1 MENSWIRLVPAAP
14 EMATVVADYY
24 RRNREFLRD
33 YEPGREEA
41 FFTMAYQAALLEK
54 EAQERKA
61 GTSARFYIQP
71 AREPER
77 IIGMIGLN
85 NIIRGAFQSA
95 FLGYKLDS
103 AYCNR
108 GYMTMAVAMMVEYAF
123 QELRLHRIE
132 ANVMPRN
139 RASLRVLEKNDFE
152 NEGLAKRYLQINGEW
167 EDHIHMVIRN
177 AAME

>member
-1 MENSWIRLVPAAP
+1 MWIILAKVDMETSWIRLVPAAP
-14 EMATVVADYY
+14 ELANVVADYY

-103 AYCNR
+103 AYCN
-108 GYMTMAVAMMVEYAF
+108 
-123 QELRLHRIE
+123 
-132 ANVMPRN
+132 
-139 RASLRVLEKNDFE
+139 
-152 NEGLAKRYLQINGEW
+152 
-167 EDHIHMVIRN
+167 
-177 AAME
+177 